1 MELFRSEFLESD
13 GIVATKAIKIGLNVI
28 ETFDLDRIE
37 IDSSKKWSNLIRSG
51 LFWSFN
57 QIFQSFNGLFDLLIN
72 LLIKNWS
79 YTIEIGQF

>member
-51 LFWSFN
+51 LF
-57 QIFQSFNGLFDLLIN
+57 
-72 LLIKNWS
+72 
-79 YTIEIGQF
+79 